1 MANKIAAGDGA
12 SSDGDQEA
20 PKGQPWPEPAKAWY
34 AVSVFA
40 IALMFAFLDRGIITL
55 LVEPIKADLELTD
68 IQVSVLLGFALI
80 VFNAFV
86 AVPASRFVD
95 IWPRNIIITV
105 GIAFWSTATALCG
118 LAQNFLQLFIARMGV
133 GIGELVHGPATY
145 SMMADLFP
153 REKLPRAIAVLQLGF
168 IGGVGVSLLL
178 GAFVIQML
186 LGIDNVVIPGTSIV
200 IRNWQLV
207 FIIVGLPGLLVAA
220 LMMTVAEPPRRG
232 RTVKLEKPMPLST
245 VLRYLMEHWRVYAP
259 QFFGLAVA
267 AIETSG
273 TRAWQPVFF
282 QRTYGWSAPKTGLV
296 LGTALIIA
304 APFGLWAA
312 TWLTE
317 KFAKT
322 RDDANLRVVAIAYT
336 LSPVFAI
343 SGPLMPDPWLAVG
356 CASIGVLIGIGGAV
370 PQNAALQSV
379 TPNEMRGQVTA
390 LYLFVFSVIGMGIGP
405 TFIAVFTDYV
415 FGDEMMLRY
424 ALAVSATVMLPIAAW
439 IMWSGVK
446 PYGGAI
452 AEVKIREQN
461 ESR

>member
-1 MANKIAAGDGA
+1 
-12 SSDGDQEA
+12 
-20 PKGQPWPEPAKAWY
+20 
-34 AVSVFA
+34 
-40 IALMFAFLDRGIITL
+40 MFAFLDRGIITL

-68 IQVSVLLGFALI
+68 IQISLLLGFALI
-80 VFNAFV
+80 IFNAFV

-95 IWPRNIIITV
+95 IWQRNIIITA

-118 LAQNFLQLFIARMGV
+118 FAQNFLQLFLARMGV

-186 LGIDNVVIPGTSIV
+186 LGIDNVAIPGTSIV

-232 RTVKLEKPMPLST
+232 RLVKLEKPMPLRT
-245 VLRYLMEHWRVYAP
+245 VLKYLIEHWRVYAP
-259 QFFGLAVA
+259 QFLGLAVA
-267 AIETSG
+267 AIEVSG

-282 QRTYGWSAPKTGLV
+282 QRTYDWSAQKTGAV
-296 LGTALIIA
+296 LGLSLIIA
-304 APFGLWAA
+304 APFGLWLA

-336 LSPVFAI
+336 LSPMFAI

-356 CASIGVLIGIGGAV
+356 CASMGFLIGIRGAAECG
-370 PQNAALQSV
+370 AAKCHSKRDAW
-379 TPNEMRGQVTA
+379 TGYGA
-390 LYLFVFSVIGMGIGP
+390 LPVRVLRYRHGYRPDVHRRVYRLHVWRRADVAIRAGGIGDDHV
-405 TFIAVFTDYV
+405 A
-415 FGDEMMLRY
+415 GDEQMLRY
-424 ALAVSATVMLPIAAW
+424 ALAVSATIMLPIAAG
-439 IMWSGVK
+439 IMWWGVK
-446 PYGGAI
+446 PYGQEIGR
-452 AEVKIREQN
+452 VKKREQ
-461 ESR
+461 EELA